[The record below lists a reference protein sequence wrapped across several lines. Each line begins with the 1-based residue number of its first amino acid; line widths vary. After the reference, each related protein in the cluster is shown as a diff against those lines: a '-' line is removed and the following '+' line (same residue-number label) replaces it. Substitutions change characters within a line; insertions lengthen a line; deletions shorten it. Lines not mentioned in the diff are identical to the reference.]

1 MRIAFC
7 LALLFVFHS
16 PALAA
21 DEKPNQL
28 SEAELA
34 EGWIQL
40 FDGESLYG
48 WKPASKANW
57 EVRDGAIHVSE
68 GEPGLLHTTTQFGDY
83 VLRVDFQAAER
94 TNSGI
99 FLRTSPRPASP
110 TDGCYEVNIAESG
123 VSDYPTGS
131 LVDRAKSQVDK
142 LDAQWHTLE
151 VTAHGPKFTVKLD
164 GRQVLEYTNESNP
177 LGRGFIGLQFN
188 RGAVAFRN
196 IYLKPLGMK
205 PLFNGK
211 DLAGWTILDDPE
223 GQRDKSTFEVTEAG
237 ELHMI
242 SGPGQLETNEQFADF
257 VLQTEV
263 FVNGKELN
271 SGIFFR
277 SIPGEYQNGY
287 EAQIHNGVT
296 DGDRNKPN
304 NSGTGGIFRR
314 QDARRVMANDFE
326 WFPLTIVAEGK
337 HIATWVNGIQVAD
350 WTDTRDPDPNPRR
363 GLRLEAG
370 TIILQ
375 GHDPTTD
382 LKFRKIEAGEV
393 PPRR

>member
-1 MRIAFC
+1 MKIACGF
-7 LALLFVFHS
+7 ALLLLLPAMVF
-16 PALAA
+16 AN
-21 DEKPNQL
+21 EKPNQL
-28 SEAELA
+28 SQDELW

-68 GEPGLLHTTTQFGDY
+68 GEPGLLHTTTQFGNY
-83 VLRVDFQAAER
+83 TLRVDLKAAER

-99 FLRTSPRPASP
+99 FLRTSPKPASP
-110 TDGCYEVNIAESG
+110 TDGCYELNIAELG
-123 VSDYPTGS
+123 VSDFPTGS
-131 LVDRAKSQVDK
+131 LVGRKASDLKE
-142 LDAQWHTLE
+142 LDTQWHTLE
-151 VTAHGPKFTVKLD
+151 VTADGAKFTVKLD
-164 GRQVLEYTNESNP
+164 GRQVLEFTDESAP

-188 RGAVAFRN
+188 RGEIAFRN
-196 IYLKPLGMK
+196 IFLKPLGLK

-211 DLAGWTILDDPE
+211 NLNGWTILEDAE
-223 GQRDKSTFEVTEAG
+223 GKRDKSEFAVTDDG
-237 ELHMI
+237 VLHMKD
-242 SGPGQLETNEQFADF
+242 GPGQLETNDKFADV
-257 VLQTEV
+257 VLQTEA
-263 FVNGKELN
+263 FVNGEELN

-287 EAQIHNGVT
+287 EAQIHNGT
-296 DGDRNKPN
+296 TEGDANKPN

-314 QDARRVMANDFE
+314 QEARKVNAKDFE
-326 WFPLTIVAEGK
+326 WFAMTIIAVDK
-337 HIATWVNGIQVAD
+337 QIATWVNGIQVTD
-350 WTDTRDPDPNPRR
+350 WTDTRKPDPNPRR
-363 GLRLEAG
+363 GLRQEAG

-382 LKFRKIEAGEV
+382 LQFRKIEASEV